1 MPTFINNIWKSK
13 GKMTSAFEEF
23 SVGPLS
29 VRVFGDRKALGMEA
43 AREAA
48 SLIQQAIR
56 ERGRA
61 RLVFSA
67 ANSQL
72 EMVES
77 LTASNGI
84 DWKSV
89 EVFHVD
95 EYAGMPLSHSA
106 SFAGWVK
113 RNVVDR
119 VHPGK
124 AHFLAGD
131 APDRIAEFRRY
142 AALLSEAPLDI
153 SFLGF
158 GENGHIG
165 FNDPHEADFQDRHL
179 VRSVSLDERCRLQQ
193 VMEGHWPDLNA
204 VPKEGITLTCPVL
217 VSADHI
223 ICCVPDLRKAEAVR
237 DALEGP
243 VSPSCPGSLVRTH
256 PRAQLYLDRQSASL
270 LSREIWS

>member
-1 MPTFINNIWKSK
+1 
-13 GKMTSAFEEF
+13 MTVACKEF
-23 SVGPLS
+23 TVGPLS
-29 VRVFGDRKALGMEA
+29 VRVFDDRKELGKEA

-48 SLIQQAIR
+48 SLIQNAISQ
-56 ERGRA
+56 RGRA

-72 EMVES
+72 DMVES
-77 LTASNGI
+77 LTGATGI

-95 EYAGMPLSHSA
+95 EYAGMPLSHPA

-113 RNVVDR
+113 RHVVER

-124 AHFLAGD
+124 AHYLAGD
-131 APDRIAEFRRY
+131 APDRIAELRRY
-142 AALLSEAPLDI
+142 AALLSAAPIDI

-165 FNDPHEADFQDRHL
+165 FNDPHEADFQDPHL
-179 VRSVSLDERCRLQQ
+179 VKSVTLDERCRLQQ
-193 VMEGHWPDLNA
+193 VNEGHWPDMNA
-204 VPKEGITLTCPVL
+204 VPKEGLTLTCPAL
-217 VSADHI
+217 MGATHI

-237 DALEGP
+237 DALEEP

-256 PRAQLYLDRQSASL
+256 PRARLYLDRQSASL
-270 LSREIWS
+270 LSREVPR